1 VAGRRGLRGIGD
13 RTQWLDGAVTR
24 SGVGRRWVGD
34 AASGETGGGDVDGW
48 RR

>member
-1 VAGRRGLRGIGD
+1 VARCRGLRGVGD
-13 RTQWLDGAVTR
+13 RTHSLDGAVTG

-34 AASGETGGGDVDGW
+34 AASGATGGGDVDGW